1 MLPQLKPNFQSDS
14 GRKDHYLTMVSDE
27 LENRKKKMIG
37 QMLENM
43 FNVFGM
49 RDNNLL
55 VYEADTGHYIS
66 ILHIILICALC
77 TRINK

>member
-1 MLPQLKPNFQSDS
+1 
-14 GRKDHYLTMVSDE
+14 MVSDE

-37 QMLENM
+37 QMPENM

-55 VYEADTGHYIS
+55 VYEADIGHYIN

>member
-1 MLPQLKPNFQSDS
+1 
-14 GRKDHYLTMVSDE
+14 MVSDE

-55 VYEADTGHYIS
+55 VYEADIGHYIS
-66 ILHIILICALC
+66 ILHIILICAL
-77 TRINK
+77 